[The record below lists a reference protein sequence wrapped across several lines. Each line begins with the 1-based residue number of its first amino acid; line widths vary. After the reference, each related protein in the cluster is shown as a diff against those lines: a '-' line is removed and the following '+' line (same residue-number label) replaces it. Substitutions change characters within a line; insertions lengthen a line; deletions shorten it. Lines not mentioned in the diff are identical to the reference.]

1 MFLHGREIRTQTCV
15 CREEVMG
22 NTVTIHNLGER
33 LQKNPNLL
41 ILDLGLFSRQHCE
54 KTNLCCL
61 SHMVWRV
68 HVQLCP
74 TLCVPMD
81 YIAHQALLSTEFSNQ
96 ETLE

>member
-1 MFLHGREIRTQTCV
+1 MIETTVQELLMILALVISGRCSCV
-15 CREEVMG
+15 
-22 NTVTIHNLGER
+22 
-33 LQKNPNLL
+33 
-41 ILDLGLFSRQHCE
+41 
-54 KTNLCCL
+54 